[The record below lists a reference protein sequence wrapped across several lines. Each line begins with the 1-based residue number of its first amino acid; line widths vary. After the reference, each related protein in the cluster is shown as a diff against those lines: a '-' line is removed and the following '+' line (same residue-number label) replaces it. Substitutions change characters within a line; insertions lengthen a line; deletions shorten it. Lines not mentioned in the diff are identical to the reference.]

1 MLEISLLQQARQAA
15 NLTVEQIANQT
26 NIRAAVIRDLEN
38 NSVEQCGGM
47 AYARGHLR
55 AIVKLINQKS
65 AKSKNINADEIV
77 AQFEAAQVLDNRRII
92 EKLDENNVAEKPKE
106 KKRIKFSTL
115 ASISAAVLSI
125 GFIAQIAINNVS
137 GINENLNSAITQ
149 PSKKPLEGKTDTS
162 IILPAG
168 VNLVLSGVGGRSWV
182 GLTNANGESVFDG
195 HIGAGEVMV
204 FNDPQMIKAVIGNA
218 GAVTLK
224 VNGSDLGVAGADG
237 EVVRLDFGA
246 NQSL

>member
-1 MLEISLLQQARQAA
+1 MAEISLLQQAREAA

-38 NSVEQCGGM
+38 NSVEQCGGI

-77 AQFEAAQVLDNRRII
+77 AQFEAAQVLDNRLII
-92 EKLDENNVAEKPKE
+92 DKLDENNAGEKPNE

-149 PSKKPLEGKTDTS
+149 PSKKPTEGKTDTS
-162 IILPAG
+162 ITLPAG

-195 HIGAGEVMV
+195 HIAAGEVMA

>member
-1 MLEISLLQQARQAA
+1 MVEISLLQQAREGA

-38 NSVEQCGGM
+38 NSVDQCGGI
-47 AYARGHLR
+47 AYARGHVR
-55 AIVKLINQKS
+55 SIVKLINQKS

-77 AQFEAAQVLDNRRII
+77 AQFEAAQVLDNRPII
-92 EKLDENNVAEKPKE
+92 EKLDENNVAENPKE

-195 HIGAGEVMV
+195 HIGAGEVMA

>member
-1 MLEISLLQQARQAA
+1 MLEISLLQQAREAA

-38 NSVEQCGGM
+38 NCAEQCGGI

-106 KKRIKFSTL
+106 KKRIKFGTL

-149 PSKKPLEGKTDTS
+149 PSKKPTEGKTDTS
-162 IILPAG
+162 ITLPAG

-195 HIGAGEVMV
+195 HIAAGEVMA

-237 EVVRLDFGA
+237 EVVRLDFGT

>member
-1 MLEISLLQQARQAA
+1 MLEISLLQQAREAA

-38 NSVEQCGGM
+38 NSAEQCGGI

-106 KKRIKFSTL
+106 KKRIKFGTL

-149 PSKKPLEGKTDTS
+149 PSKKPTEGKTDTS
-162 IILPAG
+162 ITLPAG

-195 HIGAGEVMV
+195 HIGAGEVMA

-237 EVVRLDFGA
+237 EVVRLDFGT

>member
-1 MLEISLLQQARQAA
+1 MLEISLLQQAREAA

-26 NIRAAVIRDLEN
+26 NIRTAVIRDLEN
-38 NSVEQCGGM
+38 KCVEQCGGI

-55 AIVKLINQKS
+55 AIVKVINQKS

-77 AQFEAAQVLDNRRII
+77 AQFEAAQVLDNRPII
-92 EKLDENNVAEKPKE
+92 EKLDENNVAENPKE

-195 HIGAGEVMV
+195 HIGAGEVMA

-237 EVVRLDFGA
+237 EVVRLDFGT

>member
-1 MLEISLLQQARQAA
+1 MVEISLLQQAREGA

-38 NSVEQCGGM
+38 NSVDQCGGI

-55 AIVKLINQKS
+55 AVVKLINQKLP
-65 AKSKNINADEIV
+65 KSNNIDADEIV
-77 AQFEAAQVLDNRRII
+77 AQFQAAQVLDNRLII
-92 EKLDENNVAEKPKE
+92 DKLDENHVGEKPKE
-106 KKRIKFSTL
+106 KKRMKFGTL
-115 ASISAAVLSI
+115 ASISVAVLSI

-137 GINENLNSAITQ
+137 GINENLSSTIIQ
-149 PSKKPLEGKTDTS
+149 PSKKPTEGKAETS
-162 IILPAG
+162 ITLPAG
-168 VNLVLSGVGGRSWV
+168 VNLVISGVGGRSWV
-182 GLTNANGESVFDG
+182 GLTNANGESVFNG
-195 HIGAGEVMV
+195 QIGAGEVMA

-224 VNGSDLGVAGADG
+224 VNGADLGVAGANG

-246 NQSL
+246 NESL

>member
-1 MLEISLLQQARQAA
+1 MAEISLLQQAREAA

-38 NSVEQCGGM
+38 NSVEQCGGI

-77 AQFEAAQVLDNRRII
+77 AQFEAAQVLDNRPII
-92 EKLDENNVAEKPKE
+92 EKLDENNVAKKPKE
-106 KKRIKFSTL
+106 KKRIKFGTL

-137 GINENLNSAITQ
+137 GITENLNSAITQ
-149 PSKKPLEGKTDTS
+149 PSKKPTEGKTDTS
-162 IILPAG
+162 ITLPAG

-195 HIGAGEVMV
+195 HIGAGEVMA

>member
-1 MLEISLLQQARQAA
+1 MAEISLLQQSREAA

-38 NSVEQCGGM
+38 NSVEQCGGI

-92 EKLDENNVAEKPKE
+92 EKLDENNVAENPKE
-106 KKRIKFSTL
+106 KKRIKFGTL

-149 PSKKPLEGKTDTS
+149 PSKKPTEGKTDTS

-195 HIGAGEVMV
+195 HIAAGEVMA

-237 EVVRLDFGA
+237 EVVRLDFGT

>member
-1 MLEISLLQQARQAA
+1 MVEISLLQQAREAA

-55 AIVKLINQKS
+55 SIVKLINQKS
-65 AKSKNINADEIV
+65 VKSKNINADEIV

-106 KKRIKFSTL
+106 KKRIKFGTL

-149 PSKKPLEGKTDTS
+149 PSKKPTEGKTDTS
-162 IILPAG
+162 ITLPAG

-195 HIGAGEVMV
+195 HIAAGEVMA

-237 EVVRLDFGA
+237 EVVRLDFGT

>member
-1 MLEISLLQQARQAA
+1 MVEISLLQQAREAA

-55 AIVKLINQKS
+55 SIVKLINQKS
-65 AKSKNINADEIV
+65 VKSKNINADEIV

-106 KKRIKFSTL
+106 KKRIKFGTL

-149 PSKKPLEGKTDTS
+149 PSKKPTEGKTDTS
-162 IILPAG
+162 ITLPAG

-195 HIGAGEVMV
+195 HIGAGEVMA

-237 EVVRLDFGA
+237 EVVRLDFGT

>member
-1 MLEISLLQQARQAA
+1 MVEISLLQQAREAA

-38 NSVEQCGGM
+38 NSVEQCGGI
-47 AYARGHLR
+47 AYARGHVR
-55 AIVKLINQKS
+55 SIVKLINQKS

-77 AQFEAAQVLDNRRII
+77 AQFEAAQVLDNRPII
-92 EKLDENNVAEKPKE
+92 EKLDENNVAESPKE

-195 HIGAGEVMV
+195 HIAAGEVMA
-204 FNDPQMIKAVIGNA
+204 FNDPQMLKAVIGNA

-237 EVVRLDFGA
+237 EVVRLEFGA

>member
-1 MLEISLLQQARQAA
+1 MAEISLLQQAREAA

-26 NIRAAVIRDLEN
+26 NIRAAIIRDLEN
-38 NSVEQCGGM
+38 NSVEQCGGI

-55 AIVKLINQKS
+55 SIVKLINQKS

-77 AQFEAAQVLDNRRII
+77 AQFEAAQVLDNRPII
-92 EKLDENNVAEKPKE
+92 EKLDENNVAENPKE

-149 PSKKPLEGKTDTS
+149 PSKKPTEGKTDTS
-162 IILPAG
+162 ITLPAG

-195 HIGAGEVMV
+195 HIAAGEVMA

-237 EVVRLDFGA
+237 EVVRLDFGT

>member
-1 MLEISLLQQARQAA
+1 MVEISLLQQARESA

-38 NSVEQCGGM
+38 NSVEQCGGI
-47 AYARGHLR
+47 AYARGHVR
-55 AIVKLINQKS
+55 SIVKLINQKS

-77 AQFEAAQVLDNRRII
+77 AQFEAAQVLDNRPII
-92 EKLDENNVAEKPKE
+92 EKLDENNVAENPKE

-195 HIGAGEVMV
+195 HIGAGEVMA

>member
-1 MLEISLLQQARQAA
+1 MVEILQLKQAREAA

-26 NIRAAVIRDLEN
+26 SIRAAVIKDLEN
-38 NSVEQCGGM
+38 NSVEQCGGI

-65 AKSKNINADEIV
+65 AKSENINADEIV
-77 AQFEAAQVLDNRRII
+77 AQFEAVQVLDNRRII

-106 KKRIKFSTL
+106 KKRMKFGTL
-115 ASISAAVLSI
+115 ASISVAVLSI

-137 GINENLNSAITQ
+137 GMNENLNSAITQ
-149 PSKKPLEGKTDTS
+149 PSKKPAEGKTDTS
-162 IILPAG
+162 ITLPAG

-182 GLTNANGESVFDG
+182 GLTNANGESVFNG
-195 HIGAGEVMV
+195 HIGAGEVMA
-204 FNDPQMIKAVIGNA
+204 FNDPQIIKAVIGNA
-218 GAVTLK
+218 GAIALR

-246 NQSL
+246 NQKL

>member
-26 NIRAAVIRDLEN
+26 NIRTAVIRDLEN
-38 NSVEQCGGM
+38 NSFEQCGGM

-55 AIVKLINQKS
+55 SIVKLINQKS
-65 AKSKNINADEIV
+65 VKSKNVNSDEIV
-77 AQFEAAQVLDNRRII
+77 AQFEAAQVLDNRSII
-92 EKLDENNVAEKPKE
+92 DKIDENHVARESKE
-106 KKRIKFSTL
+106 KKRVKFGTL

-137 GINENLNSAITQ
+137 AIDENLSSAITQ
-149 PSKKPLEGKTDTS
+149 PSKKPLEGKTETS
-162 IILPAG
+162 ITLPAG

-182 GLTNANGESVFDG
+182 GLTNANGESVFNG
-195 HIGAGEVMV
+195 HIGAGEVMA

>member
-1 MLEISLLQQARQAA
+1 MLEISLLQQAREAA

-55 AIVKLINQKS
+55 SIVKLINQKS

-106 KKRIKFSTL
+106 KKRIKFGTL

-149 PSKKPLEGKTDTS
+149 PSKKPTEGKTDTS
-162 IILPAG
+162 ITLPAG

-195 HIGAGEVMV
+195 HIAAGEVMA

-237 EVVRLDFGA
+237 EVVRLDFGT

>member
-1 MLEISLLQQARQAA
+1 MLEISLLQQAREAA

-26 NIRAAVIRDLEN
+26 NIRTAVIRDLEN
-38 NSVEQCGGM
+38 NCVEQCGGI

-106 KKRIKFSTL
+106 KKRVKFGTL

-137 GINENLNSAITQ
+137 AIDENLSSAITQ
-149 PSKKPLEGKTDTS
+149 PSKKPLEGKTETS
-162 IILPAG
+162 ITLSAG

-195 HIGAGEVMV
+195 HIAAGEVMA

-237 EVVRLDFGA
+237 EVVRLDFGT

>member
-1 MLEISLLQQARQAA
+1 MVEILQLKQAREAA

-26 NIRAAVIRDLEN
+26 SIRAAVIKDLEN
-38 NSVEQCGGM
+38 NSVEQCGGI

-65 AKSKNINADEIV
+65 AKSENINADEIV
-77 AQFEAAQVLDNRRII
+77 AQFEAVQVLDNRRII

-106 KKRIKFSTL
+106 KKRMKFGTL

-137 GINENLNSAITQ
+137 GMNENLNSAITQ
-149 PSKKPLEGKTDTS
+149 PSKKPAEGKTDTS
-162 IILPAG
+162 ITLPAG

-182 GLTNANGESVFDG
+182 GLTNANGESVFNG
-195 HIGAGEVMV
+195 HIGAGDVMA
-204 FNDPQMIKAVIGNA
+204 FNDPQIIKAVIGNA
-218 GAVTLK
+218 GAIALR

-246 NQSL
+246 NQKL

>member
-1 MLEISLLQQARQAA
+1 MLETSLIQQAREAA

-26 NIRAAVIRDLEN
+26 NIRAVVIRDLEN

-55 AIVKLINQKS
+55 AIVKLINQKLP
-65 AKSKNINADEIV
+65 KSENIDENKIV
-77 AQFEAAQVLDNRRII
+77 AQFQAPHVLDNRSITD
-92 EKLDENNVAEKPKE
+92 KLAENNVGEKPKE
-106 KKRIKFSTL
+106 KKRVKFGTL
-115 ASISAAVLSI
+115 ASISAAVLTI

-137 GINENLNSAITQ
+137 GMNENLSSTITQ
-149 PSKKPLEGKTDTS
+149 SSKKPIEGKTETS
-162 IILPAG
+162 ITVPAG
-168 VNLVLSGVGGRSWV
+168 VNLVISGVGGRSWV
-182 GLTNANGESVFDG
+182 GLTNANGESVFNG
-195 HIGAGEVMV
+195 QIGAGEIMA

-224 VNGSDLGVAGADG
+224 VNGSDLGVVGADG

>member
-1 MLEISLLQQARQAA
+1 MVEISLLQQAREAA

-38 NSVEQCGGM
+38 NSAEQSGGI

-106 KKRIKFSTL
+106 KKRMKFGTL

-149 PSKKPLEGKTDTS
+149 PSKKPTEGKTDTS
-162 IILPAG
+162 ITLPAG

-195 HIGAGEVMV
+195 HIAAGEVMA

>member
-1 MLEISLLQQARQAA
+1 MLEISLLQQAREAA

-55 AIVKLINQKS
+55 VIVKLINQKS

-106 KKRIKFSTL
+106 KKRIKFGTL

-137 GINENLNSAITQ
+137 AIDENLSSAITQ
-149 PSKKPLEGKTDTS
+149 PSKKPTEGKTDTS
-162 IILPAG
+162 ITLPAG

-195 HIGAGEVMV
+195 HIAAGEVMA

-237 EVVRLDFGA
+237 EVVRLDFGT

>member
-1 MLEISLLQQARQAA
+1 MLETSLLQQAREAA

-38 NSVEQCGGM
+38 NSVEQSGGI

-55 AIVKLINQKS
+55 AIVKLINQKL
-65 AKSKNINADEIV
+65 AKSKNIDADEIV
-77 AQFEAAQVLDNRRII
+77 AQFQAAQALDNRRII
-92 EKLDENNVAEKPKE
+92 DKLDENNVAEKPKE
-106 KKRIKFSTL
+106 KKRMKFGTL
-115 ASISAAVLSI
+115 ASISAAVLTI

-137 GINENLNSAITQ
+137 GMNENLSSTITQ
-149 PSKKPLEGKTDTS
+149 SSKKPTEGKTETS
-162 IILPAG
+162 ITLPAG
-168 VNLVLSGVGGRSWV
+168 VNLVISGVGGRSWV
-182 GLTNANGESVFDG
+182 GLTNANGESVFNG
-195 HIGAGEVMV
+195 QIGVGEVMA

-218 GAVTLK
+218 GAVALK
-224 VNGSDLGVAGADG
+224 VNGADLGVVGANG

>member
-1 MLEISLLQQARQAA
+1 MLEISLLQQAREAA

-38 NSVEQCGGM
+38 NSVEQCGGI

-55 AIVKLINQKS
+55 SIVKLINQKS

-106 KKRIKFSTL
+106 KKRIKFGTL

-149 PSKKPLEGKTDTS
+149 PSKKPTEGKTDTS
-162 IILPAG
+162 ITLPAG

-195 HIGAGEVMV
+195 HIAAGEVMA

-237 EVVRLDFGA
+237 EVVRLDFGT

>member
-26 NIRAAVIRDLEN
+26 NIRTAVIRDLEN
-38 NSVEQCGGM
+38 NSFEQCGGI

-77 AQFEAAQVLDNRRII
+77 AQFEAAQVLDNRLII
-92 EKLDENNVAEKPKE
+92 DKLDENNAGEKPNE

-195 HIGAGEVMV
+195 HIGAGEVMA

>member
-1 MLEISLLQQARQAA
+1 MLEISLLQQAREAA

-26 NIRAAVIRDLEN
+26 NIRAAVIEDLEN
-38 NSVEQCGGM
+38 NSFEQCGGI

-55 AIVKLINQKS
+55 VIVKLINQKS

-92 EKLDENNVAEKPKE
+92 EKLDENNVAENPKE

-149 PSKKPLEGKTDTS
+149 PSKKPTEGKTDTS
-162 IILPAG
+162 ITLPAG

-195 HIGAGEVMV
+195 HIAAGEVMA